1 MLDMIRLFFLVIN
14 AGRRRS
20 KTANLNKIRR
30 HYEQDT
36 LRQQII
42 PDESNRFRHFYH
54 IRRANGDALSTVSR
68 INLSL
73 PFDMSEKNITNY
85 QRILH

>member
-1 MLDMIRLFFLVIN
+1 MIN
-14 AGRRRS
+14 AGRKRS
-20 KTANLNKIRR
+20 RTANLNKIRR

-54 IRRANGDALSTVSR
+54 IRRTNGDALSTVR
-68 INLSL
+68 
-73 PFDMSEKNITNY
+73 
-85 QRILH
+85 

>member
-1 MLDMIRLFFLVIN
+1 MRELFKCILVIN
-14 AGRRRS
+14 AGRKRYQ
-20 KTANLNKIRR
+20 TANLNKIRR

-54 IRRANGDALSTVSR
+54 MRRANGDALSSV
-68 INLSL
+68 
-73 PFDMSEKNITNY
+73 K
-85 QRILH
+85 RILILSSDINALRYVR

>member
-1 MLDMIRLFFLVIN
+1 MS
-14 AGRRRS
+14 AGKKRY

-30 HYEQDT
+30 HYERDT

-54 IRRANGDALSTVSR
+54 LRRTHGDALPAVSEFM
-68 INLSL
+68 IKKS
-73 PFDMSEKNITNY
+73 KNSWKFS
-85 QRILH
+85 